1 MKPLVKGILA
11 VAGICLLLTCSSVE
25 KRPLSDHSDGHRF
38 YNPTQPEMHGLW
50 TALKFLA
57 SAQPAPWPEFVEN
70 RPDSHLDCGL
80 ASDQAAVT
88 FVNHATVLIQ
98 LAGYNILTDPMWS
111 ERASPLSWIGPKR
124 VREPGIAFD
133 ALPRIDLV
141 VVSHNHYDHMD
152 LDTLKRLSERFAPR
166 ILVPFGDKAL
176 LESAGIKRVEELD
189 WWEKVELTSE
199 TQVTFTPT
207 QHFSSRGLFDRNK
220 SLWGSYMIRNRGHL
234 IYFGGDAGYSIH
246 YAEINARFG
255 PADLAFLPIG
265 AYEPNWFMGPVHMN
279 PAEAVKAHKNLA
291 SRQSVAIHFG
301 TFRMTEEAIDR
312 PVLDLKEALA
322 SQGLA
327 EHDFAV
333 LEEGRTRMYILS
345 NNVAAKRAALE
356 SSLRS
361 DTCLAEPLRKDGF
374 CGMTGIAMS
383 SEVLGAM
390 ITSAVLIPPRASD
403 SP

>member
-1 MKPLVKGILA
+1 MKPLIRRILT
-11 VAGICLLLTCSSVE
+11 VGGICSLLISGCSSTE
-25 KRPLSDHSDGHRF
+25 KRPLSDHYDGRRF

-50 TALKFLA
+50 TAVKFLA

-98 LAGYNILTDPMWS
+98 LAGYNILTDPIWS

-124 VREPGIAFD
+124 VREPGIPFD

-152 LDTLKRLSERFAPR
+152 LETLRKLSKRFTPP
-166 ILVPFGDKAL
+166 ILVPLGDKAL
-176 LESAGIKRVEELD
+176 LESVGINRVVELD
-189 WWEKVELTSE
+189 WWEKVELTPE

-220 SLWGSYMIRNRGHL
+220 SLWGSYIIRNREHL
-234 IYFGGDAGYSIH
+234 IYFGGDAGYSTH

-255 PADLAFLPIG
+255 PVDLAFLPIG

-279 PAEAVKAHKNLA
+279 PAEAVKAHRDLA

-312 PVLDLKEALA
+312 PVLDLKAALA
-322 SQGLA
+322 RQGVA
-327 EHDFAV
+327 GNDFAV
-333 LEEGRTRMYILS
+333 LEEGRTRIYTFS
-345 NNVAAKRAALE
+345 NSVAAKRTATQT
-356 SSLRS
+356 SSCS
-361 DTCLAEPLRKDGF
+361 DTCLVKPLRKDGF
-374 CGMTGIAMS
+374 
-383 SEVLGAM
+383 
-390 ITSAVLIPPRASD
+390 
-403 SP
+403 